1 MKNVICTCC
10 PKGCHLQVDEQNGCA
25 VTGNACPRGAVF
37 GKEEVLHP
45 VRTVTATVGLTD
57 AALPRLPVKTDRPI
71 PRECMLDV
79 AALLGQLAVKAP
91 VHTGDTLVEHV
102 CGTDANIVATR
113 TVTR

>member
-45 VRTVTATVGLTD
+45 VRTVTATVGLCSAVLD
-57 AALPRLPVKTDRPI
+57 RLPVKTDRPI
-71 PRECMLDV
+71 PRERMLDV
-79 AALLGQLAVKAP
+79 AEFLRHFTAQVP
-91 VHTGDTLVEHV
+91 VRTGDTLVEHV
-102 CGTDANIVATR
+102 CGTDAGIVATR
-113 TVTR
+113 TVAR